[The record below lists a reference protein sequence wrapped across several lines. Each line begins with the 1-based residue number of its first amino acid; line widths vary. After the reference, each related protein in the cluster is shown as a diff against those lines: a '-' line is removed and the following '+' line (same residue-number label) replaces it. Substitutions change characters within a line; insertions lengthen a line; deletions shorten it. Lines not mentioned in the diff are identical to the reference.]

1 MAFCPAATATAAIF
15 TALIVLDIV
24 NKSYND
30 ILLHVSGGVFSV
42 LGIFVICNALGN
54 TAGWGFLAVPFI
66 VLLIGFL
73 LIWIDGRKDPV
84 QPAPKEMPCQV
95 CGYMPC
101 QCMFASACSQQNP
114 YSTSIP
120 SVPARVPETPLP
132 PAVTKI
138 PQRKVESDF
147 SCPPKRT

>member
-42 LGIFVICNALGN
+42 IGIFVICSALGD

-66 VLLIGFL
+66 VLLAGFIM
-73 LIWIDGRKDPV
+73 IWADSRKDPI
-84 QPAPKEMPCQV
+84 QPEPQEESCQV
-95 CGYMPC
+95 CGYRAC
-101 QCMFASACSQQNP
+101 QCMFASACSPQNP
-114 YSTSIP
+114 SSTSLP
-120 SVPARVPETPLP
+120 TPLP
-132 PAVTKI
+132 KAVTTI
-138 PQRKVESDF
+138 PQRPLQSDLG
-147 SCPPKRT
+147 CPPKRT